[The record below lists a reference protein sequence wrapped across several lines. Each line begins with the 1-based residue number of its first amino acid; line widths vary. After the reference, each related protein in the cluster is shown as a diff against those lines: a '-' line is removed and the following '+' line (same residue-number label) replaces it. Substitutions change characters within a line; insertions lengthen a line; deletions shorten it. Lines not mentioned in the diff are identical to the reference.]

1 MVKTSSKPLSE
12 KELKEESKIVSLEAK
27 DGLNAV
33 NVTPDDTNYDSET
46 YVGLPAEKEEE
57 STGDEPKKDKDGKS
71 YIQQRKSYN
80 MSNVDKNKLMNT
92 HIGDHINYFDNGRQD
107 NGIVTKMD
115 SSFITIV
122 KENGHVSQVHIN
134 DTFFVSDILV
144 NKTWND
150 MDMEERTV
158 QLQEI
163 HAYSP
168 RYLSKTWEQLPRE
181 LKTVLKF
188 NRKEFFASS
197 SSGDI
202 DESQG
207 VKVGGNTIKPTQQ
220 RTFGHGSKINH
231 YDPNKNKPPNT
242 KTSGVKDILAEAQES
257 ANMSNNGKGMSFRNN
272 SKPERN
278 NAAYKQN
285 QALGQ
290 SIQGNVEKKVGI
302 APKNDIRRLSGSFDE
317 HHNFSEDVEKEGE
330 GMSTSSEGAFNATF
344 GKDNLTVNPKKIKKG
359 LPADIGNSWGIKYIN
374 KKDEEKV

>member
-12 KELKEESKIVSLEAK
+12 EELKRETDIVSIEEK
-27 DGLNAV
+27 DGLNSV

-181 LKTVLKF
+181 LKDVLKVLPKKF
-188 NRKEFFASS
+188 NDNQSKWKAPYKFPLDQGDHTDADGLARGSNTDLGTSNEIPHGDSIVQGTSS
-197 SSGDI
+197 HGDI
-202 DESQG
+202 QSD
-207 VKVGGNTIKPTQQ
+207 VGRKI
-220 RTFGHGSKINH
+220 RERGHGRN
-231 YDPNKNKPPNT
+231 
-242 KTSGVKDILAEAQES
+242 SGMQGTLS
-257 ANMSNNGKGMSFRNN
+257 RRNANIMQSN

-290 SIQGNVEKKVGI
+290 SIQGN
-302 APKNDIRRLSGSFDE
+302 
-317 HHNFSEDVEKEGE
+317 VEKEGE

-344 GKDNLTVNPKKIKKG
+344 GKDNLTVNPKKVKKG
-359 LPADIGNSWGIKYIN
+359 APADVGNSWGIKYIN